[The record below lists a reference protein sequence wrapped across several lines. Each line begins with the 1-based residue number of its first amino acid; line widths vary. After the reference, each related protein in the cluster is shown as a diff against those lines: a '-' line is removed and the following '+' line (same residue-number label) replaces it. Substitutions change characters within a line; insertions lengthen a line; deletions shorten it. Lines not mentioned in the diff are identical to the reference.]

1 MVEADSHL
9 NLLPPSMSDIY
20 KVFKHIHM
28 LSIGIRY
35 QPYTLIPPTNLA
47 QILRI
52 YVVTCGVKMM
62 SLGHG

>member
-9 NLLPPSMSDIY
+9 NLLSPSMSDIY

-35 QPYTLIPPTNLA
+35 QPYHDVMTSFPLH
-47 QILRI
+47 
-52 YVVTCGVKMM
+52 K
-62 SLGHG
+62 